1 MTALIHGAALVVVA
15 VGLFTAALALAVTRK
30 VPLAIALLL
39 DFLTAAGLLRLAGT
53 PTWSRL
59 ATAALIILI
68 RQLASWG
75 LRQV

>member
-1 MTALIHGAALVVVA
+1 MTALIHGAALFVVTG
-15 VGLFTAALALAVTRK
+15 GLLAAALALAVTRK
-30 VPLAIALLL
+30 VRLAIAILL

-53 PTWSRL
+53 PDWSRL
-59 ATAALIILI
+59 ATAALIIVI

>member
-1 MTALIHGAALVVVA
+1 MTALIHGAALVVVTG
-15 VGLFTAALALAVTRK
+15 GLIAAALALVLTRRMR
-30 VPLAIALLL
+30 LAIAILL
-39 DFLTAAGLLRLAGT
+39 DFLMAAGLLRLAGT

-59 ATAALIILI
+59 GAAALILLI